1 MDRCSNL
8 VTAPDTDYA
17 CVLPAGHAGHCDLID
32 AMGMCL
38 EHKDCRATRA
48 LPYSDFIGLDWSA
61 FRTARANA
69 IEHDPRCPTLK
80 AYAQS
85 A

>member
-32 AMGMCL
+32 AMGMCG
-38 EHKDCRATRA
+38 EHGDCRATRV
-48 LPYSDFIGLDWSA
+48 LPYSELIGCDWSR
-61 FRTARANA
+61 FRSARENA

-80 AYAQS
+80 PYAKS